1 MKNYLKTIFLI
12 LKLKKKNDS
21 KEDIVFSEPYI
32 FEREKLLEKDHFAV
46 ESIKD
51 DIERFFD
58 NEYEAEQNKNIEDEE
73 MIDQYFEKQT
83 SSDDLKSKKVVE
95 EDLEIEDSND
105 ENNLIEKR
113 KKKKFKKKI
122 EKVEEDE
129 EEDENNE
136 STEFDRTVGST
147 DEKRVVQRKK
157 NTTIAPCNRK
167 IIQNHEFFDK
177 KEENVEPKEDC
188 FVESE
193 ELKKLKD
200 SDVSE
205 TEQTVKFKDED
216 DIKLKKNLYR

>member
-113 KKKKFKKKI
+113 KKKK
-122 EKVEEDE
+122 V
-129 EEDENNE
+129 
-136 STEFDRTVGST
+136 
-147 DEKRVVQRKK
+147 
-157 NTTIAPCNRK
+157 
-167 IIQNHEFFDK
+167 
-177 KEENVEPKEDC
+177 
-188 FVESE
+188 
-193 ELKKLKD
+193 
-200 SDVSE
+200 
-205 TEQTVKFKDED
+205 
-216 DIKLKKNLYR
+216 